1 MGKRVPSPSPGRFF
15 FPPPGHVRAARPAM
29 LALCAA
35 ALAGCVHHQD
45 TVDTVTQWYHQYQG
59 GVISHQRPPPPG
71 THQPYP
77 RIGLGPRKAP
87 ELPSPD
93 LREDITA
100 DLEAQHELNERQD
113 AIMGTMPTMTD
124 IPPIPSRTQFGTQSA
139 SLKAADSPDT
149 PAARTTATTA
159 AGTTTSATTAPNS
172 ASAPQTGPDGSP
184 LYGSNGQLLMPAV
197 TAMVSEH
204 PEAIPAN
211 LPPIAAEAPALP
223 QVGGITLPDNA
234 ARDGLDLPN
243 YHLAS
248 ADDGPTVHFLPG
260 SDHIA
265 DGEDEVVNN
274 AVTER
279 GDNFVIV
286 NGYGNATSAT
296 AEGQTAALNLAILR
310 TRTITSML
318 VARGVPASKIVVRAH
333 AFGNGAR
340 IAVLR

>member
-1 MGKRVPSPSPGRFF
+1 
-15 FPPPGHVRAARPAM
+15 M

-77 RIGLGPRKAP
+77 KIGLGPRKAP

-139 SLKAADSPDT
+139 SLRTADSPDT
-149 PAARTTATTA
+149 PAATA
-159 AGTTTSATTAPNS
+159 ATPAPSPEGTTPEAATPTT
-172 ASAPQTGPDGSP
+172 QTGQDGRP
-184 LYGSNGQLLMPAV
+184 LYGGNGLLLMPEV
-197 TAMVSEH
+197 STMVSEH

-211 LPPIAAEAPALP
+211 LPPIAQEAPALP
-223 QVGGITLPDNA
+223 KVGGITLPDNA
-234 ARDGLDLPN
+234 ERDGLDLPS

-265 DGEDEVVNN
+265 DGEDEVVDN
-274 AVTER
+274 AVRER
-279 GDNFVIV
+279 DGNFIIV
-286 NGYGNATSAT
+286 NGYGNAASAT

-310 TRTITSML
+310 ARTVTAML
-318 VARGVPASKIVVRAH
+318 VARGVPAARIVVRAH

-340 IAVLR
+340 IAVVR

>member
-15 FPPPGHVRAARPAM
+15 FPPSCSARAARPAIV
-29 LALCAA
+29 ALCAA

-45 TVDTVTQWYHQYQG
+45 TVDTVAQWYHQYQG

-77 RIGLGPRKAP
+77 KIGLGPRKAP

-113 AIMGTMPTMTD
+113 AIMGTMPSIAD

-149 PAARTTATTA
+149 PAASGTGTGTTPTATEA
-159 AGTTTSATTAPNS
+159 PDSTT
-172 ASAPQTGPDGSP
+172 PQTGPDGRP
-184 LYGSNGQLLMPAV
+184 LYGSNGQLLMPEV
-197 TAMVSEH
+197 STMVSEH

-211 LPPIAAEAPALP
+211 LPPIAQEAPALP
-223 QVGGITLPDNA
+223 QVGGISLPDNA
-234 ARDGLDLPN
+234 ARDGLDLPS

-265 DGEDEVVNN
+265 DGEDEVVDN
-274 AVTER
+274 AVKER
-279 GDNFVIV
+279 GGNFVIV

-310 TRTITSML
+310 TRTITTML
-318 VARGVPASKIVVRAH
+318 VARGVPASHIVVRAH

>member
-1 MGKRVPSPSPGRFF
+1 MPSPSPGRFF
-15 FPPPGHVRAARPAM
+15 FPPSCSARAARAAT

-77 RIGLGPRKAP
+77 KIGLGPRKAP

-100 DLEAQHELNERQD
+100 DLEAQHELNQRQD
-113 AIMGTMPTMTD
+113 AIMGTMPTMAD

-149 PAARTTATTA
+149 PATSPTGTTATATPA
-159 AGTTTSATTAPNS
+159 PDSTSAQ
-172 ASAPQTGPDGSP
+172 QTGPDGRP
-184 LYGSNGQLLMPAV
+184 LYGSNGQLLMPEV
-197 TAMVSEH
+197 STIVSEH

-211 LPPIAAEAPALP
+211 LPPIAQAAPALP
-223 QVGGITLPDNA
+223 NVGGISLPDNA

-265 DGEDEVVNN
+265 DGEEEVVDN
-274 AVTER
+274 AVKER
-279 GDNFVIV
+279 GESRSLIV
-286 NGYGNATSAT
+286 NGYGNASNAT

-310 TRTITSML
+310 TRTITAML

>member
-15 FPPPGHVRAARPAM
+15 FPPSCSARATRPAM

-77 RIGLGPRKAP
+77 KIGLGPRKAP

-113 AIMGTMPTMTD
+113 AIMGTMPTMAD
-124 IPPIPSRTQFGTQSA
+124 IPPIPSHTQFGTQSA

-149 PAARTTATTA
+149 PAATATRTTASPA
-159 AGTTTSATTAPNS
+159 ADGTPAAAPAT
-172 ASAPQTGPDGSP
+172 QTGPDGSP

-197 TAMVSEH
+197 STLVSEH

-211 LPPIAAEAPALP
+211 LPPIAQEAPALP
-223 QVGGITLPDNA
+223 KVGGINLPDNA
-234 ARDGLDLPN
+234 ARDGLDLPG

-248 ADDGPTVHFLPG
+248 PDDGPTVHFQPG

-265 DGEDEVVNN
+265 DGEDEVVDN
-274 AVTER
+274 AVKER

-310 TRTITSML
+310 TRTLTAML
-318 VARGVPASKIVVRAH
+318 VTRGVPASKIVVRAH

>member
-1 MGKRVPSPSPGRFF
+1 
-15 FPPPGHVRAARPAM
+15 M

-77 RIGLGPRKAP
+77 KIGLGPHKAP

-113 AIMGTMPTMTD
+113 AIMGTMPTMAD
-124 IPPIPSRTQFGTQSA
+124 IPPIPSHTQFGTESA
-139 SLKAADSPDT
+139 SLKAADSPAT
-149 PAARTTATTA
+149 PAGTAATATPAPQGTA
-159 AGTTTSATTAPNS
+159 MNAATAPR
-172 ASAPQTGPDGSP
+172 TGPDGRP
-184 LYGSNGQLLMPAV
+184 LYGSNGLLLMPEV
-197 TAMVSEH
+197 STMVSEH

-211 LPPIAAEAPALP
+211 LPPIAQDAPALP
-223 QVGGITLPDNA
+223 KVGGITLPDNA
-234 ARDGLDLPN
+234 ERDGLDLPN

-274 AVTER
+274 AVKER
-279 GDNFVIV
+279 GGNFIIV
-286 NGYGNATSAT
+286 NGYGNASNAT

-310 TRTITSML
+310 TRTITTML
-318 VARGVPASKIVVRAH
+318 VARGVPAASIVVRAH